1 MNEIPK
7 LIAEYEAEHDH
18 MKIISTMGPV
28 ATGKLCAT
36 LLDMP
41 GVRDAMEAVVL
52 GDMADDDRVEPVAEE
67 TAK

>member
-1 MNEIPK
+1 MNKNPK
-7 LIAEYEAEHDH
+7 LIAEYEADHDH

-52 GDMADDDRVEPVAEE
+52 DDMADDDRVEPVAEE
-67 TAK
+67 EAK

>member
-1 MNEIPK
+1 MNEKPK

-18 MKIISTMGPV
+18 MKIISTMGHV

-41 GVRDAMEAVVL
+41 GVRDAMEAIVL
-52 GDMADDDRVEPVAEE
+52 DDMADYGRVEPVSEE
-67 TAK
+67 ESK

>member
-1 MNEIPK
+1 MNENPK

-18 MKIISTMGPV
+18 MKIFSTMGPV

-41 GVRDAMEAVVL
+41 GVRDAME
-52 GDMADDDRVEPVAEE
+52 DDDRVEPVAEE